1 MSGIFPDRPGSGRH
15 QAESAHPSAEA
26 PRPSAEGLHPA
37 GAHRAGTYRDGA
49 HPDDGYQDGAHPNF
63 VQPDLSTRRVR
74 RASKRVR
81 RRRRTVVFL
90 FVVALV
96 VGVSFFAFQ
105 AVQPM
110 LTGTTSKDYPGPG
123 HGTVTFIVPAGAT
136 GHTVAAGLVQDGVV
150 QSESAFLDALK
161 AVSGGALIQ
170 PGSFGLKLEMKAA
183 DAVSVLLAP
192 DNNKVHYAAIDQNMR
207 EPEVLALLAK
217 STGIAE
223 SEFTSLSKTPASFG
237 LPAAAKSLEGY
248 LAPGEYRFPIEM
260 TAQEILAQL
269 VQTTKDTLVKD
280 GVTDPND
287 QYRVLTI
294 ASIIE
299 FEGNEANYTLISG
312 AIENR
317 LNNPN
322 AETGGRLESDA
333 TVAYG
338 LGLKTY
344 NITDAQKKDASNP
357 YNTFANPGLPA
368 GPIGSPKE
376 LAINAAAHPKAN
388 PYYFWV
394 TVNLTTGETLYAT
407 TYADHLKNVAKY
419 QAWCDANAGKCK

>member
-1 MSGIFPDRPGSGRH
+1 MSSIYPERPGRH
-15 QAESAHPSAEA
+15 QRESAQPSAEASNPDDAYQDDGHQDSAYQQNAHPDGARQEESAHPIFARAEL
-26 PRPSAEGLHPA
+26 P
-37 GAHRAGTYRDGA
+37 
-49 HPDDGYQDGAHPNF
+49 
-63 VQPDLSTRRVR
+63 TRRVR
-74 RASKRVR
+74 GASKRVR
-81 RRRRTVVFL
+81 RRRRSLIFLVVIA
-90 FVVALV
+90 FVVA
-96 VGVSFFAFQ
+96 VSYFAFQ

-110 LTGTTSKDYPGPG
+110 LTANTAKDYPGPG
-123 HGTVTFIVPAGAT
+123 HGSVTFIVPAGAT
-136 GHTVAAGLVQDGVV
+136 GRTVAAGLVQDGVV
-150 QSESAFLDALK
+150 QSESAFLDALQ

-170 PGSFGLKLEMKAA
+170 PGTFGLKLEMKAS

-192 DNNKVHYAAIDQNMR
+192 DNNKVHYAAIDQNLR

-223 SEFTSLSKTPASFG
+223 SEFTTLAKTPATFG
-237 LPAAAKSLEGY
+237 LPAAARSLEGY
-248 LAPGEYRFPIEM
+248 LKPGEYRFPLEM
-260 TAQEILAQL
+260 TAQQILAQL
-269 VQTTKDTLVKD
+269 VQATKDTLVKD
-280 GVTDPND
+280 GVTDPKD

-299 FEGNEANYTLISG
+299 FEGNEANYAMISG

-344 NITDAQKKDASNP
+344 NITDAQKNDASNP
-357 YNTFANPGLPA
+357 YNTFANPGLPV
-368 GPIGSPKE
+368 GPIGSPKAK
-376 LAINAAAHPKAN
+376 AIDAAAHPQVN

-407 TYADHLKNVAKY
+407 TYAEHLTNVAKY